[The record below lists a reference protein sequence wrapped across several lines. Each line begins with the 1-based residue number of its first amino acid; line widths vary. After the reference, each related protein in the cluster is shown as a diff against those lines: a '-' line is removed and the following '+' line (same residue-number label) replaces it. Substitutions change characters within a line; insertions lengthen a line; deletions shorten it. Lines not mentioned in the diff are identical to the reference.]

1 MTACFFIFQY
11 VHFESS
17 YDRFN
22 KNIDR
27 LYRVPISYSGSF
39 SSVPVTASNHPAVG
53 PAMKKDFP
61 EVESFVRVVNISL
74 FTNASTLTYQNGKG
88 ESKTFNEGNIDIV
101 DSTFFDL
108 FSYPLLSGNRQTCL
122 SESNSLVISTSLAKK
137 YFGKENALGKTLV
150 LNGNLPLKV
159 TGIVEDV
166 PEKSHLKFDAL
177 ISFNTVGR
185 EWGYTEWKYPEFYNY
200 VLLAP
205 GTDPKKLESKF
216 PAFIEKYLGA
226 IMKEYKFSCAFHLQP
241 VGDIHLKSNYHKEAE
256 ANGSEKEVAFLSI
269 IGIFILVIAW
279 INYVNLSTAKSM
291 ERAKE
296 VGLRKVVGA
305 PRRQLIVQFLF
316 ESLVINI
323 LALLVAAILVLS
335 TMPFIHQFIGKDIN
349 SGFFTTGLGASVG
362 FWITI
367 ATLFLAGALLVGAYP
382 ALVLSS
388 FRPVIVLKGLIVKS
402 NSGISLR
409 RVLVSFQFVLSIIL
423 IAATIIVYKQLGFM
437 RNGDLGYQTDQLLII
452 KAPVYKDST
461 FPDKF
466 GYFKTELAKNSAVLN
481 VSSTSDIPGNSIIY
495 RNSVR
500 KEGADQSLKFN
511 SYLLETDEHFIDTYK
526 IEMAAGR
533 GFQSTDSSAMLP
545 RNNTKILI
553 NEVVVQGLGFKS
565 AEEAVDQDI
574 IFNLGQNEI
583 HCKVAGVMKNFH
595 QRSMKEKYDPVL
607 CYFPSRTGWRYVS
620 VKVNTANISNTVTTI
635 QRLYKSNFGND
646 PFEYFFLDDFFNR
659 QYQSDQRLGSVFG
672 LFASLA
678 IIIACLGLLGLSSFI
693 IKLRIKEVGI
703 RKVLGA
709 SVSGIL
715 LLFTKDFVRLVII
728 ASVIAIPVIYFAAQ
742 KWLANYAFHIQLTWF
757 IFIIPPLLLMII
769 TLITISFQSM
779 RAALSNPV
787 KSLRSE

>member
-1 MTACFFIFQY
+1 
-11 VHFESS
+11 
-17 YDRFN
+17 
-22 KNIDR
+22 
-27 LYRVPISYSGSF
+27 
-39 SSVPVTASNHPAVG
+39 
-53 PAMKKDFP
+53 
-61 EVESFVRVVNISL
+61 
-74 FTNASTLTYQNGKG
+74 
-88 ESKTFNEGNIDIV
+88 
-101 DSTFFDL
+101 
-108 FSYPLLSGNRQTCL
+108 
-122 SESNSLVISTSLAKK
+122 
-137 YFGKENALGKTLV
+137 
-150 LNGNLPLKV
+150 
-159 TGIVEDV
+159 
-166 PEKSHLKFDAL
+166 
-177 ISFNTVGR
+177 
-185 EWGYTEWKYPEFYNY
+185 
-200 VLLAP
+200 
-205 GTDPKKLESKF
+205 
-216 PAFIEKYLGA
+216 
-226 IMKEYKFSCAFHLQP
+226 
-241 VGDIHLKSNYHKEAE
+241 
-256 ANGSEKEVAFLSI
+256 
-269 IGIFILVIAW
+269 
-279 INYVNLSTAKSM
+279 
-291 ERAKE
+291 
-296 VGLRKVVGA
+296 
-305 PRRQLIVQFLF
+305 
-316 ESLVINI
+316 
-323 LALLVAAILVLS
+323 
-335 TMPFIHQFIGKDIN
+335 
-349 SGFFTTGLGASVG
+349 
-362 FWITI
+362 
-367 ATLFLAGALLVGAYP
+367 
-382 ALVLSS
+382 
-388 FRPVIVLKGLIVKS
+388 
-402 NSGISLR
+402 
-409 RVLVSFQFVLSIIL
+409 
-423 IAATIIVYKQLGFM
+423 
-437 RNGDLGYQTDQLLII
+437 
-452 KAPVYKDST
+452 
-461 FPDKF
+461 
-466 GYFKTELAKNSAVLN
+466 
-481 VSSTSDIPGNSIIY
+481 
-495 RNSVR
+495 VR